1 MNRTNMSITIDPV
14 LADFV
19 KTYQETFSLSSKSE
33 VIERA
38 LKTLRHNQ
46 LTEEYKASIRAWE
59 ADPEEAS
66 LWDETAGDGLNL
78 DEAW

>member
-14 LADFV
+14 LAEFI

-38 LKTLRHNQ
+38 LKTLRQAQ
-46 LTEEYKASIRAWE
+46 LIEEYKASIQAWE
-59 ADPEEAS
+59 ADAEEAA
-66 LWDETAGDGLNL
+66 LWDKTAGDGLN